1 MRLPT
6 PHSKRLTSAV
16 AVACAGLLAAAV
28 TLAAT
33 ALPAAAAGTPACTSS
48 GLVVWWDTSGSGTAG
63 STYYGLQLT
72 NVSGHTC
79 SLSGYPGVSGVD
91 LSGHQLGSAAIR
103 NPVNKTTTITLSS
116 GTTANAQNTTAVA
129 LVKITDVANY
139 PAATC
144 KPVTAAGL
152 RVYAPGQKASTL
164 IPFPFRA
171 CSKSGPTY
179 LQVEAVERGIA
190 PSTSE

>member
-6 PHSKRLTSAV
+6 PHSKRLTSAA

-28 TLAAT
+28 TLAVT
-33 ALPAAAAGTPACTSS
+33 AFPAAAAGTPACTAS

-63 STYYGLQLT
+63 ATYYGLQIT

-79 SLSGYPGVSGVD
+79 TLTGYPGVSAVD
-91 LSGHQLGSAAIR
+91 LGGHQLGSAAIH
-103 NPVNKTTTITLSS
+103 NTVSKTATITLSS
-116 GTTANAQNTTAVA
+116 GTTASAQNTTAVA

-152 RVYAPGQKASTL
+152 RVYAPGQKSSTV
-164 IPFPFRA
+164 IPYPFRA

-179 LQVEAVERGIA
+179 LSVETVERGIA
-190 PSTSE
+190 PSTSA